1 MLKYI
6 VMTQQI
12 NAPLDLVFP
21 MFCRHRIFN
30 TILWPLTSV
39 VVKTAEDPNNSDGVG
54 SIRKIGIGPLKLIQ
68 EEITKIIPN
77 QLIEYEMLKNCL
89 FSFHLGRLEFEE
101 KEGISYLSYS
111 IWLQSKIPLLATLVL
126 AQLKWSATR
135 GLKKVATKIDQY
147 KPQ

>member
-1 MLKYI
+1 MPKYI

-21 MFCRHRIFN
+21 MFCRHRTFN

-111 IWLQSKIPLLATLVL
+111 IWLQSKIPLLAILVL

>member
-1 MLKYI
+1 MPKYI
-6 VMTQQI
+6 AMTQQI

-39 VVKTAEDPNNSDGVG
+39 VVKTAEDPNNSDGIG
-54 SIRKIGIGPLKLIQ
+54 SIRKMGIGPFKFIQ
-68 EEITKIIPN
+68 EEITKMIPN
-77 QLIEYEMLKNCL
+77 QMIEYQMLRNCM

-101 KEGISYLSYS
+101 KEGITYVSYT

-135 GLKKVATKIDQY
+135 GLKQVATKIDQY

>member
-1 MLKYI
+1 MPKYI

-111 IWLQSKIPLLATLVL
+111 IWLQSKIPLLAILVL

>member
-1 MLKYI
+1 MPKYI

-54 SIRKIGIGPLKLIQ
+54 SIRKIGIGPLKSIQ

-77 QLIEYEMLKNCL
+77 QLIEYQMLKNCL

>member
-1 MLKYI
+1 MPKYI

>member
-1 MLKYI
+1 MPKYI

-54 SIRKIGIGPLKLIQ
+54 SIRKIGIGPLKSIQ

-77 QLIEYEMLKNCL
+77 QLIEYQMLKNCL

-111 IWLQSKIPLLATLVL
+111 IWLQSKIPLLAILVL